1 MLKLIYLM
9 FRQRKLEKQL
19 KKGEGEY
26 MKAVRIVPNENG
38 TFSAYIYDQCIY
50 TGTYGDCVEELS
62 FRGEYV

>member
-1 MLKLIYLM
+1 
-9 FRQRKLEKQL
+9 
-19 KKGEGEY
+19 
-26 MKAVRIVPNENG
+26 MKAVRIVSNENG